1 MPVRV
6 TGPDGYWV
14 SDDPGLIDV
23 ARVNGWLSQESY
35 WAAGQPYD
43 VTERAIR
50 HSLSVGLYAPDGTQA
65 GYARLVTDQATFA
78 WLCDVFVDAAAR
90 GRGLGSFLV
99 AEAIGHPA
107 VAGIRQVLMAEPG
120 RSIYRRH
127 GYGDLLRAERWMERP
142 APAARQL
149 QELVD
154 GDRQRADSLAGG
166 VEHRV
171 GDSSGHADQADLA
184 DALDPDRV
192 EPVGFA
198 DEEHV

>member
-1 MPVRV
+1 M
-6 TGPDGYWV
+6 TGPAGYWV
-14 SDDPGLIDV
+14 SDEPELIDI
-23 ARVNGWLSQESY
+23 ARVHGWLSQESY

-43 VTERAIR
+43 VTARAIK

-78 WLCDVFVDAAAR
+78 WLCDVFVDPAAR
-90 GRGLGSFLV
+90 RRGLGSFLV
-99 AEAIGHPA
+99 AQAIGHPA

-120 RSIYRRH
+120 RTIYRRH

-142 APAARQL
+142 APVPQQL

-154 GDRQRADSLAGG
+154 RDRQGADSLAGG
-166 VEHRV
+166 VEDRV
-171 GDSSGHADQADLA
+171 GDGGGHADQANLA

-192 EPVGFA
+192 EPVRFA

>member
-1 MPVRV
+1 VRV

-23 ARVNGWLSQESY
+23 ARVHGWLSQESY
-35 WAAGQPYD
+35 WASGQSYD
-43 VTERAIR
+43 VTERAIG
-50 HSLSVGLYAPDGTQA
+50 HSLSVGLYAPDGSQA
-65 GYARLVTDQATFA
+65 GYARLVTDRATFA
-78 WLCDVFVDAAAR
+78 WLCDVFVAAAAR

-99 AEAIGHPA
+99 AQAIGHPA

-127 GYGDLLRAERWMERP
+127 GYGDLMRAERWMERP

-154 GDRQRADSLAGG
+154 GDWQRADSLAGS
-166 VEHRV
+166 VEYRI

>member
-1 MPVRV
+1 VRV

-14 SDDPGLIDV
+14 SDDPGLINV

-78 WLCDVFVDAAAR
+78 WLCDVFVDTAAR

-99 AEAIGHPA
+99 AQAIGHPA

-127 GYGDLLRAERWMERP
+127 GYGDLMRAERWMERP
-142 APAARQL
+142 APAAPQL

-166 VEHRV
+166 VEHRI

-184 DALDPDRV
+184 DALHPDRV
-192 EPVGFA
+192 EPVRFT

>member
-1 MPVRV
+1 VRV

-14 SDDPGLIDV
+14 SDDPDLLDV
-23 ARVNGWLSQESY
+23 ARVHGWLSQESY
-35 WAAGQPYD
+35 WAVGQPYD

-50 HSLSVGLYAPDGTQA
+50 HSLSVGLYEPGGTQA

-78 WLCDVFVDAAAR
+78 WLCDVFVDPASR
-90 GRGLGSFLV
+90 GHGLGSFLV
-99 AEAIGHPA
+99 AQAIGHPA
-107 VAGIRQVLMAEPG
+107 VAGIRQLLMAEPG
-120 RSIYRRH
+120 RTIYRRH
-127 GYGDLLRAERWMERP
+127 GYVDLLRAERWMERP
-142 APAARQL
+142 APVARQL

-154 GDRQRADSLAGG
+154 GDRQRADPLAGG
-166 VEHRV
+166 VEDRV
-171 GDSSGHADQADLA
+171 GNGGGHADQANLA